1 MFAAHLDTASGDGHA
16 CGAFLGTSANEGRC
30 RPRAHL
36 VPQQPN
42 HRMSRIQIGA
52 VLVTTTRPRK
62 ENMSTSIPLICVEN
76 EKSKMVDTAK
86 RGDGQQRLNM
96 ALKRPLASQRSI
108 DSSARDWRGF
118 FREQIF
124 RYKLCTLTSTLCR
137 KCKERYNLTRYRRDR
152 VANICTNCITD
163 RNLRDYRVD
172 DLPSLRLYEPEVERF
187 DRRSIHW

>member
-1 MFAAHLDTASGDGHA
+1 MNDCWYTGLLLTKFACDRLSRPSSA
-16 CGAFLGTSANEGRC
+16 CSRHIWIRRAEMDMPVVRFLGRQQMRDVAG
-30 RPRAHL
+30 PRAHL

-52 VLVTTTRPRK
+52 VLVATTRPRK

-86 RGDGQQRLNM
+86 RGDGQQRLNV

-137 KCKERYNLTRYRRDR
+137 KCKERYNLTRY
-152 VANICTNCITD
+152 
-163 RNLRDYRVD
+163 
-172 DLPSLRLYEPEVERF
+172 PP
-187 DRRSIHW
+187 